1 MGFKL
6 ANMKGRAV
14 LLNEES
20 FYDLEKIS
28 EGNLSHDTTNAL
40 FHLEELDELNNK
52 LNDLEETGK
61 ISEAEFDAP
70 VSFPKNCYAVGL
82 NYRNHAEEANMTI
95 PEVPMVFTKHTSC
108 LVGAT
113 ADVEMRSNY
122 VDYEA
127 ELVVVIGLSGKDIS
141 KDQAWNHVAGLCVGQ
156 DISDRPAQFA
166 STPPMFNLGKSFDTF
181 GPMGPALVSPDSLPN
196 KESLVIECKVNDEIR
211 QNDNTDD
218 LIFDVP
224 TIISYLSEIVT
235 LNTGDV
241 IFTGTPGGVGVSHGK
256 FLKDGDIITTSI
268 KGLGNLTTKCVRV
281 SDHSRADWIPEMMKP
296 MIKKNKLILLRNKVL

>member
-6 ANMKGRAV
+6 ANIKGRAA

-20 FYDLEKIS
+20 FYDLEEIS
-28 EGNLSHDTTNAL
+28 NGNLSHDSTKAL
-40 FHLEELDELNNK
+40 FHLEELGELSKN
-52 LNDLEETGK
+52 LNDLEATGN

-108 LVGAT
+108 LVGAS

-141 KDQAWNHVAGLCVGQ
+141 KDDAWNHVAGLCVGQ

-196 KESLVIECKVNDEIR
+196 KENLVIECKVNDEIR

-241 IFTGTPGGVGVSHGK
+241 IFTGTPGGVGLTQGK

-268 KGLGNLTTKCVRV
+268 EGLGTLTNKCVRV

-296 MIKKNKLILLRNKVL
+296 MIEEANK

>member
-6 ANMKGRAV
+6 ANIKGRAA

-40 FHLEELDELNNK
+40 FHLEELDELSNK
-52 LNDLEETGK
+52 LNDLEATGK

-181 GPMGPALVSPDSLPN
+181 GPMGPALVSPDSLLN

-241 IFTGTPGGVGVSHGK
+241 IFTGTPGGVGVSQGK
-256 FLKDGDIITTSI
+256 FLKDDDIITTSI
-268 KGLGNLTTKCVRV
+268 KGLGTLTNKCVRV

-296 MIKKNKLILLRNKVL
+296 MIENK

>member
-6 ANMKGRAV
+6 ANIKGRAA

-20 FYDLEKIS
+20 FYDLEEIS
-28 EGNLSHDTTNAL
+28 NGNLSHDSTKAL
-40 FHLEELDELNNK
+40 FHLEELGELSKN
-52 LNDLEETGK
+52 LNDLEATGN

-82 NYRNHAEEANMTI
+82 NYRNHAEEVNMTI
-95 PEVPMVFTKHTSC
+95 PEVPMIFTKHTSC
-108 LVGAT
+108 LVGAS

-141 KDQAWNHVAGLCVGQ
+141 KDNAWNHVAGLCIGQ

-196 KESLVIECKVNDEIR
+196 KENLVIECKVNDEIR

-241 IFTGTPGGVGVSHGK
+241 IFTGTPGGVGVTQGK

-268 KGLGNLTTKCVRV
+268 EGLGTLTNKCVRV

-296 MIKKNKLILLRNKVL
+296 MIEKANK

>member
-6 ANMKGRAV
+6 ANIKGRAA

-40 FHLEELDELNNK
+40 FHLEELNELSNK
-52 LNDLEETGK
+52 LNDLEATGK

-181 GPMGPALVSPDSLPN
+181 GPMGPALVSPDSLLN

-211 QNDNTDD
+211 QIDNTDD

-241 IFTGTPGGVGVSHGK
+241 IFTGTPGGVGVSQGK
-256 FLKDGDIITTSI
+256 FLNDGDIITTSI
-268 KGLGNLTTKCVRV
+268 KGLGTLTNKCVRV

-296 MIKKNKLILLRNKVL
+296 MIEKK

>member
-6 ANMKGRAV
+6 ANIKGRAA

-20 FYDLEKIS
+20 FYDLEEIS
-28 EGNLSHDTTNAL
+28 NGNLSHDSTKAL
-40 FHLEELDELNNK
+40 FHLEELGELSKN
-52 LNDLEETGK
+52 LNDLEATGN

-95 PEVPMVFTKHTSC
+95 PEIPMVFTKHTSC
-108 LVGAT
+108 LVGAS

-141 KDQAWNHVAGLCVGQ
+141 KDNAWNHVAGLCVGQ

-196 KESLVIECKVNDEIR
+196 KENLVIECKVNDEIR

-241 IFTGTPGGVGVSHGK
+241 IFTGTPGGVGVTQGK

-268 KGLGNLTTKCVRV
+268 EGLGTLTNKCVRV

-296 MIKKNKLILLRNKVL
+296 MIEEANK